1 MPTCVS
7 CQTAA
12 VAAPK
17 KNRKSRAKSRGQA
30 MLEYSMINWLVIV
43 ALVLSSTV
51 RIIPG
56 PRVSTSSTRPPM
68 SLIEMF
74 LYAYQVHYDT
84 YLYSL
89 SLPFP

>member
-1 MPTCVS
+1 MS
-7 CQTAA
+7 
-12 VAAPK
+12 
-17 KNRKSRAKSRGQA
+17 RKVRQRSRGQA

-56 PRVSTSSTRPPM
+56 PRVSTSSSRPPM